1 MLNGEMHTFLRQVEH
16 VEDHV
21 FFAVVLAVVNGVHC
35 LNDSIALMECF
46 FSKISYYL

>member
-1 MLNGEMHTFLRQVEH
+1 MLNDKGHSLLRQVEH
-16 VEDHV
+16 VEDHD